1 MKKRLAIKWYFALV
15 AVILAIEL
23 LTFAL
28 AGEAHTYVGVHDN
41 LDIHITDYQ
50 LLRSNHA
57 FFSHNVTI
65 PILGGIDRNFFLSEF
80 YLYSVLYMI
89 FPTFTAY
96 IIGYFCKILIA
107 LGSGILLGKDI
118 FQKRYP
124 EYEWIVVLFSLTY
137 GLLPL
142 YPAFSF
148 AFASIPLLVWLIR
161 RVTREGK
168 PIYYLLIF
176 LYPTLS
182 YFTFFGPFIVGYL
195 FVYFLWKSMR
205 DKKLCRS
212 LLISTL
218 LISLGYVLIEYRL
231 FYLIFASGE
240 PTIRDSMVE
249 DNHSFAG
256 VIGAAIEVFRNSI
269 FHAEDLHRVF
279 VIYVVLIAFVIINA
293 GYIYRKKFQ
302 KILKDPFNLIF
313 LFICFNSMVYGLYYC
328 GPLRDFFEKLVPPL
342 KGWQYNRTVFFNP
355 FLWYMLAAM
364 VVKRLYDAYRKEVSI
379 TVAIAV
385 LLSVMGT
392 QSLYNDFYNTV
403 YVNLW
408 QTVKNERSETLSYG
422 EFFSEELFESIKK
435 DIDYEGEY
443 SVAYGFHPAV
453 LSYSGIATLD
463 GCLSYYYESYK
474 DDFRK
479 IIAPALDK
487 SEVARE
493 YYDDWGARAYLFSGS
508 DESVWLPERTKTV
521 TDNSLLMD
529 ADAFRDLGGVYV
541 FSRIELD
548 NAKELGL
555 TLKGKYED
563 KSSPYTIWLYVL

>member
-1 MKKRLAIKWYFALV
+1 M
-15 AVILAIEL
+15 EN
-23 LTFAL
+23 
-28 AGEAHTYVGVHDN
+28 N
-41 LDIHITDYQ
+41 LKI
-50 LLRSNHA
+50 
-57 FFSHNVTI
+57 I
-65 PILGGIDRNFFLSEF
+65 P
-80 YLYSVLYMI
+80 
-89 FPTFTAY
+89 
-96 IIGYFCKILIA
+96 
-107 LGSGILLGKDI
+107 
-118 FQKRYP
+118 
-124 EYEWIVVLFSLTY
+124 
-137 GLLPL
+137 
-142 YPAFSF
+142 
-148 AFASIPLLVWLIR
+148 
-161 RVTREGK
+161 
-168 PIYYLLIF
+168 
-176 LYPTLS
+176 
-182 YFTFFGPFIVGYL
+182 
-195 FVYFLWKSMR
+195 
-205 DKKLCRS
+205 
-212 LLISTL
+212 
-218 LISLGYVLIEYRL
+218 
-231 FYLIFASGE
+231 
-240 PTIRDSMVE
+240 
-249 DNHSFAG
+249 
-256 VIGAAIEVFRNSI
+256 
-269 FHAEDLHRVF
+269 
-279 VIYVVLIAFVIINA
+279 LIAFVIINA
-293 GYIYRKKFQ
+293 GYIYRKIFQ
-302 KILKDPFNLIF
+302 KILKDHFNLIFNLIF

-328 GPLRDFFEKLVPPL
+328 GPSEIFFEKLVPPL

-379 TVAIAV
+379 TVAVAV

-408 QTVKNERSETLSYG
+408 QTVKNEKSETISYG
-422 EFFSEELFESIKK
+422 EFFSEELFESIKN
-435 DIDYEGEY
+435 DINYNGEY

-474 DDFRK
+474 EDFRK

-487 SEVARE
+487 SEVARK